1 MANSWIDHIRKYASD
16 NKTTYSCALSDPR
29 CKEEY
34 NKRKNKKS
42 SSEVL
47 KKIGKMKV
55 PKINFKV

>member
-16 NKTTYSCALSDPR
+16 NKMTYSCALSDPR

-34 NKRKNKKS
+34 NKSKNKKL

-47 KKIGKMKV
+47 KKIGKIKV
-55 PKINFKV
+55 PKSNVKV